1 MIRRRHYGDAGYE
14 RKITGPPRQCSKG
27 NQDERTKH
35 QLLEYIMNCYQ
46 QEAELKIRIK
56 YWRWQHQTKHISL
69 NH

>member
-35 QLLEYIMNCYQ
+35 QLLEDIMN
-46 QEAELKIRIK
+46 
-56 YWRWQHQTKHISL
+56 
-69 NH
+69 